1 MAKKDHYSTLG
12 VTKSASKDEIKKAF
26 YKLAAKYHPDKGGD
40 EAKFKEVNEAYQIL
54 SDDKKRKE
62 YDMYGESF
70 SHSNPGAGSGFGGFG
85 GGFDPSQFSDMQFDF
100 GDLGGVCGD
109 MVSGVGFG
117 GSGRV
122 RRGRDISIEIEIPFV
137 ESVFGTERKVLISK
151 IAKCKTCNATGGK
164 PGSGTKTCDKC
175 NGKGKIHETRKTFM
189 GAFQTVKTCDDCEG
203 VGTIP
208 KETCSDCK
216 GLGIKNVR
224 EEVNIIIPAAISN
237 GEMIKMSGM
246 GEAMKGAQSG
256 DLFVKIRVSND
267 KNWHR
272 EGFDLVITHKIKL
285 TDALLGKQE
294 TIGGLDGDI
303 SFEIPAGASIGE
315 SIRISSRGVPNIN
328 KRGRGDV
335 IIRLSIELPKKLSRK
350 AKTLVEELRE
360 EGV

>member
-1 MAKKDHYSTLG
+1 
-12 VTKSASKDEIKKAF
+12 
-26 YKLAAKYHPDKGGD
+26 
-40 EAKFKEVNEAYQIL
+40 
-54 SDDKKRKE
+54 
-62 YDMYGESF
+62 
-70 SHSNPGAGSGFGGFG
+70 
-85 GGFDPSQFSDMQFDF
+85 
-100 GDLGGVCGD
+100 
-109 MVSGVGFG
+109 
-117 GSGRV
+117 
-122 RRGRDISIEIEIPFV
+122 
-137 ESVFGTERKVLISK
+137 
-151 IAKCKTCNATGGK
+151 
-164 PGSGTKTCDKC
+164 
-175 NGKGKIHETRKTFM
+175 M

-224 EEVNIIIPAAISN
+224 EEINIIIPAAISN

-272 EGFDLVITHKIKL
+272 EGFDLVTTHKIKL

-294 TIGGLDGDI
+294 TVRGLDGDI